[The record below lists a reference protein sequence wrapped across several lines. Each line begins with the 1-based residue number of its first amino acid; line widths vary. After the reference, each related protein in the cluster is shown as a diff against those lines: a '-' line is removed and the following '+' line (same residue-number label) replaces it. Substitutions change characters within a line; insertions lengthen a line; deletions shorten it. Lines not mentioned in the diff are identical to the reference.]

1 MTQSVIPQPGMW
13 FEHALNSQN
22 DRPALYMITKIA
34 DPGPTALPQ
43 VHYQRL
49 GATSDDRAESI
60 DADLFDDI
68 VLRWLTP
75 EEAVRAEI
83 HARYHPGT
91 Y

>member
-13 FEHALNSQN
+13 FEHALNYQN
-22 DRPALYMITKIA
+22 DRPALYVITHIA

-49 GATSDDRAESI
+49 GATPQDLEESI

-75 EEAVRAEI
+75 EEAARAEI
-83 HARYHPGT
+83 HAHYHPGNH
-91 Y
+91 

>member
-22 DRPALYMITKIA
+22 DLPARYVITQIA

-49 GATSDDRAESI
+49 GAAPDDIDESI

-75 EEAVRAEI
+75 EEAARAKIE
-83 HARYHPGT
+83 AEYHP
-91 Y
+91 